1 MHNEFLIPFV
11 GLKIGKHLFDFEIGN
26 SFFESMEYSIIE
38 QGNVKVTLE
47 LDKKE
52 TMMIALFHAEGII
65 NTLCDRCN
73 TPMDLEIDG
82 GYKLI
87 YKFGLEEEEDEMLV
101 VLHPDSYQIDIT
113 NPIYELITTQL
124 PLRVLHDD
132 GECDEEMWGLIQQ
145 HLVNPEDEDDLD
157 DEEWDD
163 EDDEEWDVEDD
174 EEWDVEDDET
184 DEGEDDDENWE
195 EDNENDK
202 PIDPRWAI
210 LKNLN

>member
-11 GLKIGKHLFDFEIGN
+11 GLKIGKHLFDFEVGN

-52 TMMIALFHAEGII
+52 TMMIALFHAEGTI

-73 TPMDLEIDG
+73 TPMDFEIDG

-124 PLRVLHDD
+124 PLRVLHDE
-132 GECDEEMWGLIQQ
+132 GECDEEMWELLQQ
-145 HLVNPEDEDDLD
+145 HIVNPEDEEDLD
-157 DEEWDD
+157 DEDWDD
-163 EDDEEWDVEDD
+163 EDEEWDF
-174 EEWDVEDDET
+174 EEDET
-184 DEGEDDDENWE
+184 DSDDDDDDDDDWE
-195 EDNENDK
+195 EEDENDKDK

>member
-11 GLKIGKHLFDFEIGN
+11 GLKIGKHLFDFEVGN

-52 TMMIALFHAEGII
+52 TMMIALFHAEGTI

-101 VLHPDSYQIDIT
+101 VLHPDSYQVDIT

-124 PLRVLHDD
+124 PLRVLHDE
-132 GECDEEMWGLIQQ
+132 GECDEEMWELIQQ
-145 HLVNPEDEDDLD
+145 HIVNPEDDEDDFD
-157 DEEWDD
+157 DEDWDD
-163 EDDEEWDVEDD
+163 EDW
-174 EEWDVEDDET
+174 
-184 DEGEDDDENWE
+184 EDDDE
-195 EDNENDK
+195 DDKDK

>member
-124 PLRVLHDD
+124 PLRVLHDE
-132 GECDEEMWGLIQQ
+132 GECDEEMWELIQQ
-145 HLVNPEDEDDLD
+145 HIVNPEDEEDLEDEDWDDE
-157 DEEWDD
+157 DEEWDFD
-163 EDDEEWDVEDD
+163 E
-174 EEWDVEDDET
+174 DET
-184 DEGEDDDENWE
+184 DSDDDDDDDWE
-195 EDNENDK
+195 EEDENDKDK

>member
-1 MHNEFLIPFV
+1 MHNEFLIPFI
-11 GLKIGKHLFDFEIGN
+11 GLKIGKHLFDFEVGK

-124 PLRVLHDD
+124 PLRVLHDE
-132 GECDEEMWGLIQQ
+132 GECDEEMWELLQQ
-145 HLVNPEDEDDLD
+145 HIVNPEDEEDLD
-157 DEEWDD
+157 DEDWDDDDDEWDFD
-163 EDDEEWDVEDD
+163 E
-174 EEWDVEDDET
+174 DET
-184 DEGEDDDENWE
+184 DSDDDDDDDWE
-195 EDNENDK
+195 EEDENDKDK

>member
-11 GLKIGKHLFDFEIGN
+11 GLKIGKHLFDFEVGN

-52 TMMIALFHAEGII
+52 TMMIALFHAEGTI

-73 TPMDLEIDG
+73 TPMDFEIDG

-124 PLRVLHDD
+124 PLRVLHDE
-132 GECDEEMWGLIQQ
+132 GECDEEMWELLQQ
-145 HLVNPEDEDDLD
+145 HIVNPEDEEDLD
-157 DEEWDD
+157 DEDWDD
-163 EDDEEWDVEDD
+163 EDEEWDFD
-174 EEWDVEDDET
+174 EDET
-184 DEGEDDDENWE
+184 DSDDDDDEDWE
-195 EDNENDK
+195 EEDENDKDK

>member
-11 GLKIGKHLFDFEIGN
+11 GLKIGKHLFDFEVGN

-124 PLRVLHDD
+124 PLRVLHDE
-132 GECDEEMWGLIQQ
+132 GECDEEMWELIQQ
-145 HLVNPEDEDDLD
+145 HIVNPEDEEDLD
-157 DEEWDD
+157 DEDWDD
-163 EDDEEWDVEDD
+163 EDEEWDFD
-174 EEWDVEDDET
+174 EDET
-184 DEGEDDDENWE
+184 DSDDDDDDDDWE
-195 EDNENDK
+195 EEDENDKDK

>member
-1 MHNEFLIPFV
+1 MHNEFLIPFI
-11 GLKIGKHLFDFEIGN
+11 GLKIGKHLFDFEVGN

-101 VLHPDSYQIDIT
+101 VLHPDSYQIDIA

-124 PLRVLHDD
+124 PLRVLHDE
-132 GECDEEMWGLIQQ
+132 GECDEEMWELLQQ
-145 HLVNPEDEDDLD
+145 HIVNPEDEEDLD
-157 DEEWDD
+157 DEDWDD
-163 EDDEEWDVEDD
+163 EDEEWDFD
-174 EEWDVEDDET
+174 EDET
-184 DEGEDDDENWE
+184 DSDDDDDDDWE
-195 EDNENDK
+195 EEDENDKDK

>member
-1 MHNEFLIPFV
+1 MHNEFLIPFI
-11 GLKIGKHLFDFEIGN
+11 GLKIGKHLFDFEVGN

-101 VLHPDSYQIDIT
+101 VLHPDSYQIDIA

-124 PLRVLHDD
+124 PLRVLHDE
-132 GECDEEMWGLIQQ
+132 GECDEEMWELLQQ
-145 HLVNPEDEDDLD
+145 HIVNPEDEEDLD
-157 DEEWDD
+157 DEDWDDDDDEWDFD
-163 EDDEEWDVEDD
+163 E
-174 EEWDVEDDET
+174 DET
-184 DEGEDDDENWE
+184 DSDDDDDDDWE
-195 EDNENDK
+195 EEDENDKDK

>member
-1 MHNEFLIPFV
+1 MRNEFLIPFV
-11 GLKIGKHLFDFEIGN
+11 GLKIGKHTFDFEIGN
-26 SFFESMEYSIIE
+26 TFFESMEYSIIE

-52 TMMIALFHAEGII
+52 TMMIALFHAEGTI

-87 YKFGLEEEEDEMLV
+87 YKFGLEEEEDEMLI
-101 VLHPDSYQIDIT
+101 VLHPDSYQIDVT
-113 NPIYELITTQL
+113 DPIYQLITTQL
-124 PLRVLHDD
+124 PLRSLHDE
-132 GECDEEMWGLIQQ
+132 GECDEEMWNLLQQ
-145 HLVNPEDEDDLD
+145 HVVNPEDEDDFD
-157 DEEWDD
+157 DEDWDD
-163 EDDEEWDVEDD
+163 EDEEYDDWDDEDGDEGDDEDEDDFEEDEEDD
-174 EEWDVEDDET
+174 
-184 DEGEDDDENWE
+184 
-195 EDNENDK
+195 NDK

>member
-1 MHNEFLIPFV
+1 MHNEFLIPFI
-11 GLKIGKHLFDFEIGN
+11 GLKIGKHLFDFEVGN

-124 PLRVLHDD
+124 PLRVLHDE
-132 GECDEEMWGLIQQ
+132 GECDEEMWELLQQ
-145 HLVNPEDEDDLD
+145 HIVNPEDEEDLD
-157 DEEWDD
+157 DEDWDD
-163 EDDEEWDVEDD
+163 EDEEWDF
-174 EEWDVEDDET
+174 EEDET
-184 DEGEDDDENWE
+184 DSDDDDDDDDDWE
-195 EDNENDK
+195 EEDENDKDK

>member
-11 GLKIGKHLFDFEIGN
+11 GLKIGKHLFDFEVGN

-52 TMMIALFHAEGII
+52 TMMIALFHAEGTI

-73 TPMDLEIDG
+73 TPMDFEIDG

-124 PLRVLHDD
+124 PLRVLHDE
-132 GECDEEMWGLIQQ
+132 GECDEEMWELLQQ
-145 HLVNPEDEDDLD
+145 HIVNPEDEEDLD
-157 DEEWDD
+157 DEDWDD
-163 EDDEEWDVEDD
+163 EDEEWDF
-174 EEWDVEDDET
+174 EEDET
-184 DEGEDDDENWE
+184 DSDDDDDDDDDDWE
-195 EDNENDK
+195 EENENDKDK